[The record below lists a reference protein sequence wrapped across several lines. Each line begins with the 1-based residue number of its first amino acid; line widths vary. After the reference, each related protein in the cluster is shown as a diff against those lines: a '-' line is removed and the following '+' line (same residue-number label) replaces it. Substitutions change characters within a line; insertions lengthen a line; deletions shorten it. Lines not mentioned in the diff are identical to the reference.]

1 MKPTKSY
8 TYSTKVIHPVTS
20 ITWEGK
26 EKHQL
31 GKETITKLTQ
41 LKETDFFRHL
51 GNIQNAEGTY
61 ISKPVQMYDESES
74 DSLHKKI
81 KNDVKALGSRAI
93 TLGGTVQ
100 MPHTVLYRRIIYPL
114 TFAAVTEKQIMEL
127 QQMVTK
133 LIRRKAKLSKMKE
146 SQAPIHT

>member
-1 MKPTKSY
+1 MTSIDEFSAAVGIIVKPSKSY
-8 TYSTKVIHPVTS
+8 TYSTKTIRPITS
-20 ITWEGK
+20 ITWKGN
-26 EKHQL
+26 EKYQL

-51 GNIQNAEGTY
+51 GNIQNAKGTY

-100 MPHTVLYRRIIYPL
+100 CYTQYYIEELYTLSPL
-114 TFAAVTEKQIMEL
+114 Q
-127 QQMVTK
+127 
-133 LIRRKAKLSKMKE
+133 R
-146 SQAPIHT
+146 